1 VRKAVIGRGSLCET
15 WPVLDDDPGLQR
27 DHPLA
32 HPSRARLFAAL
43 TELRRVA
50 KTAEL
55 AERVE
60 LHPNGARIHL
70 ERLEEAGL
78 VARVR
83 LQGARGR
90 PAHARMVAPDARP
103 GGREPRAYRDVARW
117 LARSLNARRMSLR
130 GLEQTGRE
138 VGREL
143 APSGCA
149 PSVEAIEQVL
159 AALGFAPYV
168 QSRDQE
174 RMTIRL
180 GNCPYRDAARENQAA
195 ICALHKGV
203 TRGLLDILAPDAK
216 LERFVPRDPASAGCT
231 IGLRLRAAR

>member
-1 VRKAVIGRGSLCET
+1 MIGRGSLCET
-15 WPVLDDDPGLQR
+15 WPVLDDDPGLRR

-32 HPSRARLFAAL
+32 HPSRARLFATL
-43 TELRRVA
+43 TDLRRVA

-60 LHPNGARIHL
+60 LHPNGVRIHL

-90 PAHARMVAPDARP
+90 PAHACMVAPDARP
-103 GGREPRAYRDVARW
+103 GGRAPRAYRDVARW

-168 QSRDQE
+168 QSRDEE
-174 RMTIRL
+174 RMTICL
-180 GNCPYRDAARENQAA
+180 GNCPYRDAASENQAA

-216 LERFVPRDPASAGCT
+216 LERFVPRDPASAGCM

>member
-1 VRKAVIGRGSLCET
+1 MIGRGSLCET

-90 PAHARMVAPDARP
+90 PAHAWMVAPDARP

>member
-1 VRKAVIGRGSLCET
+1 M
-15 WPVLDDDPGLQR
+15 LDDDPELRRG
-27 DHPLA
+27 DALA

-43 TELRRVA
+43 SELRRVA

-55 AERVE
+55 AELLE
-60 LHPNGARIHL
+60 LHPNGVRIHL

-78 VARVR
+78 VSRVR
-83 LQGARGR
+83 VQGARGR
-90 PAHARMVAPDARP
+90 PAHAWMVAPDARP
-103 GGREPRAYRDVARW
+103 GGRAPRAYRDVARW

-143 APSGCA
+143 APTDAA

-168 QSRDQE
+168 QSHDE
-174 RMTIRL
+174 DRMTICL
-180 GNCPYRDAARENQAA
+180 GNCPYRDAAQR
-195 ICALHKGV
+195 
-203 TRGLLDILAPDAK
+203 TRRRSARCTKASRVGFSTSSPPTPSSNDSSPGI
-216 LERFVPRDPASAGCT
+216 PRRPGCV
-231 IGLRLRAAR
+231 IGLRLPAAR